1 MMDWEK
7 KDTIRQMANDD
18 DGSLPR
24 VLILGDSIS
33 LGYTPLVVEKMKRKA
48 FVTRPACNCGP
59 SEFYLRERGNI
70 GKWLGEKPWDV
81 IHVNFGIWDHHFINE
96 KEEIFFYDQHAAEL
110 DGLDRPARTKLIESK
125 GFHTRTSPEEYA
137 ENTRNILLDLKE
149 HTRKVVFALSTP
161 LPSYEERYFGM
172 DCIAEYND
180 IACAVCKEIDVP
192 VNDLYSVAKP
202 LREDQKDGCHFSNYG
217 YNILADAVVK
227 MIAPYL
233 AF

>member
-7 KDTIRQMANDD
+7 KDTIRQMADND

-33 LGYTPLVVEKMKRKA
+33 LGYTPLVVEKMKGKA

-59 SEFYLRERGNI
+59 SEFYLRSRGNI
-70 GKWLGEKPWDV
+70 GKWLGEKP
-81 IHVNFGIWDHHFINE
+81 WDHHFINE

-110 DGLDRPARTKLIESK
+110 DGLDRPARIKLIESK
-125 GFHTRTSPEEYA
+125 GFHTRTSPAEYA
-137 ENTRNILLDLKE
+137 ENTRKILLDLKE
-149 HTRKVVFALSTP
+149 HSRKVIFALSTP

-180 IACAVCKEIDVP
+180 IAVKVCKEIDVP
-192 VNDLYSVAKP
+192 VNDLYPVAKP

-227 MIAPYL
+227 MTAAYL

>member
-7 KDTIRQMANDD
+7 KDTIRQMANND

-33 LGYTPLVVEKMKRKA
+33 LGYTPLVVEKMKGRA

-59 SEFYLRERGNI
+59 SEFYLRSRGNI

-110 DGLDRPARTKLIESK
+110 DGLDRPARIKLIESK
-125 GFHTRTSPEEYA
+125 GFHTRTSPAEYA
-137 ENTRNILLDLKE
+137 ENTRNILLDLKA
-149 HTRKVVFALSTP
+149 HSRKVIFALSTP

-180 IACAVCKEIDVP
+180 IAVAVCKEIDVP

-227 MIAPYL
+227 MISAYL